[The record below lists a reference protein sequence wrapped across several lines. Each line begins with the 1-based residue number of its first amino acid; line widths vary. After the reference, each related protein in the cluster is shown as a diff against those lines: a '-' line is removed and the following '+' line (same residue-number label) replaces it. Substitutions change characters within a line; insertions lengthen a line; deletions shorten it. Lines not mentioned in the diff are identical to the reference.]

1 MSMATQNRA
10 APETPAIAGAA
21 PLWRNRAYLLL
32 WSGQAV
38 SSVGTEV
45 TQLALPLLILSLT
58 HSPALAGVAG
68 ALRSLAYLLLGLPA
82 GALIDRWNRKRTMI
96 MCDGGRAL
104 VLGSIPLALALGR
117 LTMTQIYL
125 VTLIEGTLFV
135 FFSLAESA
143 ALPQVVDKAQLPA
156 ATAQNEV
163 TGGVV
168 TLIGPA
174 LGGALFGIAR
184 MLPFLVD
191 SVSYAASVVS
201 LARIR
206 LPFQEERRT
215 EARRLWS
222 EIWEGLRW
230 LWREPVV
237 RSLALL
243 HGGLVLCVAGMPLLL
258 LVIAERQHAAP
269 FAIGLMFG
277 IGGLGGMLG
286 ATLGAQAHKRLRL
299 GQILVGAFWFFAVL
313 WPLYAVAPSLL
324 ALGAILA
331 AFWVVDEVYDVS
343 QISYRLALIPD
354 ALRGRVNGAFRLV
367 TFGCDALGIALTGV
381 LSQRAGVVVTI
392 LCVEVGLVVLAVGAT
407 LNRSLRGARPLAEL

>member
-1 MSMATQNRA
+1 MSMATNNHA

-104 VLGSIPLALALGR
+104 ALGSIPLALALGR

-143 ALPQVVDKAQLPA
+143 ALPQVVDKAQLPD

>member
-1 MSMATQNRA
+1 MSMATNNHA

-104 VLGSIPLALALGR
+104 ALGSIPLALALGR

-143 ALPQVVDKAQLPA
+143 ALPQVVDKAQLPD

-392 LCVEVGLVVLAVGAT
+392 LCVEVGLVVLAVGAM